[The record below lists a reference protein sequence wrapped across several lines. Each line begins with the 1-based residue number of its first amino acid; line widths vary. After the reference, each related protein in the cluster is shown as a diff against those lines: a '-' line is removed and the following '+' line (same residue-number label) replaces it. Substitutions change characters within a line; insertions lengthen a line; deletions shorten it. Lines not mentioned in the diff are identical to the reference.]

1 MNALIIFVL
10 LFGLMLTPVFYVVLR
25 TLAGGKIHV
34 AGKDSAGYGVPSQR
48 VPAAGVPASDA

>member
-1 MNALIIFVL
+1 VT

-34 AGKDSAGYGVPSQR
+34 ANKDSTDEKDDSGSNVRTLSH
-48 VPAAGVPASDA
+48 SDA